1 MEFEVYCDEA
11 LPDLFTSGRPQGQY
25 LMIGAL
31 WLPAD
36 LRDEIKA
43 RIKAIRERHAVFGEM
58 KWRKISPSRVMFYE
72 EVVDLFFAYGSNM
85 RFRCIAVDREK
96 INLAEFHNGDGELG
110 FYKFYYQLL
119 HHWIFDFNEY
129 RFFCD
134 LKTSRSST
142 RMAELRRVLSNAN
155 ISAKISDVQSLP
167 SGQLVLMQLC
177 GILLGADNSRLNA
190 GAPASA
196 AKLAIVER
204 VEAGLGRQ
212 ISPTWKSEEKFNVF
226 KINLQGGW

>member
-1 MEFEVYCDEA
+1 
-11 LPDLFTSGRPQGQY
+11 
-25 LMIGAL
+25 
-31 WLPAD
+31 
-36 LRDEIKA
+36 
-43 RIKAIRERHAVFGEM
+43 
-58 KWRKISPSRVMFYE
+58 
-72 EVVDLFFAYGSNM
+72 M

-177 GILLGADNSRLNA
+177 DILLGAANSRLNA

>member
-11 LPDLFTSGRPQGQY
+11 LPDLFTSGRPQGQH

-43 RIKAIRERHAVFGEM
+43 KIKAIRERHAVFGEM
-58 KWRKISPSRVMFYE
+58 KWRKISPSRVMFYK

-119 HHWIFDFNEY
+119 HHWILDFNEY

-134 LKTSRSST
+134 LKTTRSST

-177 GILLGADNSRLNA
+177 DILLGAANSRLNA